1 MRRAG
6 VKIISLCC
14 AILMLPI
21 FTCACRKKKSKGPD
35 DSAVAEKQVRTLL
48 DDYFAYIKIAKIDN
62 IDSLCED
69 ASYSKEYIHDVTKK
83 VGTKVFEAT
92 CRRVSA
98 EVLSVTSSG
107 DEAVAKVKL
116 TFCDPENVIEMA
128 GPNGFEDNI
137 RLANYID
144 TAPSASKEL
153 SLVLRYKDG
162 AWKIV
167 TKSVGDIFKTVFGFL
182 ETDGLIAEPEL
193 PDTIAP
199 AKSMSVYDAYWVD
212 SNGDETSG
220 YHCSEDQVCLYVYT
234 WNTYSNTEITYE
246 YFDNSWNSVY
256 TNTFL
261 MKSNTDW
268 IACAWRPEQPLPEG
282 YLYCRL
288 YEPNGMEFL
297 TTITYVYP
305 DGEILPYAITFME
318 DSSWVDSQGLPVK
331 EYPADT
337 PVLEFHARAL
347 KSHKD
352 LDLVYRFLDEDGN
365 VLYESTL
372 KVDQLTDTFIF
383 TWNREG
389 LEPLFQEPSESETS
403 ATKTTTGTSE
413 PTETT
418 EPPKPKMITLDVYT
432 SEGQLFIIDSV
443 QILSPDA
450 EAESS
455 VSEPQETQ
463 S

>member
-1 MRRAG
+1 
-6 VKIISLCC
+6 
-14 AILMLPI
+14 MLPGL
-21 FTCACRKKKSKGPD
+21 TCACHKKKSKGPD
-35 DSAVAEKQVRTLL
+35 DAAVAEKQIRNTLE
-48 DDYFAYIKIAKIDN
+48 DYFAYIKIAKTDN
-62 IDSLCED
+62 INSLCED
-69 ASYSKEYIHDVTKK
+69 EPYSREYIRDVTSK
-83 VGTKVFEAT
+83 VGTKVFDAT

-98 EVLSVTSSG
+98 QVVSITSSE
-107 DEAVAKVKL
+107 DEGIAKVNL
-116 TFCDPENVIEMA
+116 TYCDPENVLAAA
-128 GPNGFEDNI
+128 GEGGYKDNNK
-137 RLANYID
+137 LANYID
-144 TAPSASKEL
+144 SAPSASKEL

-162 AWKIV
+162 SWKIV
-167 TKSVGDIFKTVFGFL
+167 AKSVGDIFDTVFGFL
-182 ETDGLIAEPEL
+182 KTEGLLAEPDH
-193 PDTIAP
+193 PDTMAP
-199 AKSMSVYDAYWVD
+199 VKSMSVYDAYWVD

-220 YHCSEDQVCLYVYT
+220 YHCSEEQVCLYVYT

-246 YFDNSWNSVY
+246 YFDNAWNSVY

-268 IACAWRPEQPLPEG
+268 IACSWRPEQPLPEG

-305 DGEILPYAITFME
+305 DGEILPFAITFLE
-318 DSSWVDSQGLPVK
+318 DSSWVDTQGLPVK

-337 PVLEFHARAL
+337 PVLEFHAKAL
-347 KSHKD
+347 KSYKD

-383 TWNREG
+383 AWNREG
-389 LEPLFQEPSESETS
+389 LDPLFQEPSESETETS
-403 ATKTTTGTSE
+403 ETKTTTGTSE

-418 EPPKPKMITLDVYT
+418 EPPKPKNITLEVYT
-432 SEGQLFIIDSV
+432 TEGQLFIIDSV
-443 QILSPDA
+443 QILTPDA

>member
-1 MRRAG
+1 MYSMYIHKGKLDLPSSDNRLFHRHSNLPSKHHKQTYSSRELSYREAPVSTVLIQGVCQAG
-6 VKIISLCC
+6 AIITGQTLGKGRKEQAEEQGWLFLGMGFALGFLSALFIFFTKTPVIQSYGKETTAEAVSIAYQLLNAISLIIIFQ
-14 AILMLPI
+14 ATNSIMTKGVLRGGGDTKVLMFADNIFLWAMALPLGILAGFVFELPAFWI
-21 FTCACRKKKSKGPD
+21 YFFLKSD
-35 DSAVAEKQVRTLL
+35 Q
-48 DDYFAYIKIAKIDN
+48 IAKIDN

-98 EVLSVTSSG
+98 EVLSVTPSG

-212 SNGDETSG
+212 SFVQRNRKS
-220 YHCSEDQVCLYVYT
+220 DQR
-234 WNTYSNTEITYE
+234 
-246 YFDNSWNSVY
+246 F
-256 TNTFL
+256 
-261 MKSNTDW
+261 
-268 IACAWRPEQPLPEG
+268 P
-282 YLYCRL
+282 
-288 YEPNGMEFL
+288 
-297 TTITYVYP
+297 
-305 DGEILPYAITFME
+305 
-318 DSSWVDSQGLPVK
+318 SSLH
-331 EYPADT
+331 EH
-337 PVLEFHARAL
+337 E
-347 KSHKD
+347 
-352 LDLVYRFLDEDGN
+352 
-365 VLYESTL
+365 
-372 KVDQLTDTFIF
+372 
-383 TWNREG
+383 
-389 LEPLFQEPSESETS
+389 
-403 ATKTTTGTSE
+403 
-413 PTETT
+413 
-418 EPPKPKMITLDVYT
+418 
-432 SEGQLFIIDSV
+432 
-443 QILSPDA
+443 
-450 EAESS
+450 
-455 VSEPQETQ
+455 
-463 S
+463 